1 MTDSIGIALIILFIL
16 LFPKFFL
23 GTVIAIIAFFMGVTI

>member
-1 MTDSIGIALIILFIL
+1 MGDNITLAIIVLFIL
-16 LFPKFFL
+16 FFPKFFL